1 MASPLQSPGF
11 NGSYIAKLIAA
22 VVSAAIIALV
32 TILWDINSKIAVI
45 DDRVTRL
52 LIHSDRNDEAI
63 EKRMR
68 ELEQRLNDLM
78 RR

>member
-11 NGSYIAKLIAA
+11 NGAFTKRFIAA
-22 VVSAAIIALV
+22 LLSAAIIALV
-32 TILWDINSKIAVI
+32 TILWGINSKIAVI

-52 LIHSDRNDEAI
+52 LIHSDHNDEVI

-68 ELEQRLNDLM
+68 ELEQRMIDLM